1 MRFPGLAVGFV
12 PWVFYLVMPHPLG
25 GGALVYA
32 SVIATVVAL
41 AMTAWNQGRS
51 GANLL
56 EVSAAATFAALT
68 AATLDGGEPV
78 RDWLRLYTPAAVLW
92 VLTAVM
98 VLSVLTVPFTEQYAR
113 QSLPESY
120 WRSPHLRSINRR
132 ISLVW
137 AGCTLAAAISV
148 SAAAIAQNNRDE
160 SAQYLA
166 LSLTWMLPLVLAL
179 AAYRYT
185 EHAANTRTRRAS
197 P

>member
-25 GGALVYA
+25 SGALIYA
-32 SVIATVVAL
+32 SAIATVVAI
-41 AMTAWNQGRS
+41 AMTVWNRAPS
-51 GANLL
+51 GAKLL
-56 EVSAAATFAALT
+56 EVASAVTFAALT
-68 AATLDGGEPV
+68 AAALVGDAHTQ
-78 RDWLRLYTPAAVLW
+78 DWLRVYSPSAALW

-98 VLSVLTVPFTEQYAR
+98 VLSVPTVPFTEQYAR

-120 WRSPHLRSINRR
+120 WRSPYLRSINRR

-137 AGCTLAAAISV
+137 SGCTLAAAVSV
-148 SAAAIAQNNRDE
+148 TAAATVHRDVAAA
-160 SAQYLA
+160 AQYLT
-166 LSLTWMLPLVLAL
+166 LSLTWVLPLMLTL

-185 EHAANTRTRRAS
+185 ERAANTKTGPVS